1 MRTHFKPTETLQ
13 CTHLNT
19 CHLTGVKKGF
29 VKGEALSLVRRN
41 YFKEVKH
48 KKKEAL
54 KQKLRT
60 QKIPTFVTQ
69 FQPSFPNLKNM
80 LMDKWHLIQTQPWL
94 REIFKEPPLFSHR
107 KEKSLKDM
115 LVKKSFNVLGVER
128 HNGRAQELYRSK
140 KSRKLPGLMIYSC

>member
-69 FQPSFPNLKNM
+69 FQPSFLNLKNM
-80 LMDKWHLIQTQPWL
+80 LMDKWHLIQTQP
-94 REIFKEPPLFSHR
+94 
-107 KEKSLKDM
+107 
-115 LVKKSFNVLGVER
+115 
-128 HNGRAQELYRSK
+128 
-140 KSRKLPGLMIYSC
+140 